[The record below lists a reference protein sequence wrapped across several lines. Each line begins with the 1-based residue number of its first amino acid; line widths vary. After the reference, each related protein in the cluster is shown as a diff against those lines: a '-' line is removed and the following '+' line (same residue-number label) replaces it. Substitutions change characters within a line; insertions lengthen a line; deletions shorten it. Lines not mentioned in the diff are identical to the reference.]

1 MFFCTSCPLSGCFCP
16 IALIKIQRQQRFQKN
31 MRKKQFF
38 FNKGLFFFSNCVI
51 IYGTSICGCVN
62 ERELSK
68 IFVYSALDYRNPQ
81 KRGMVGIAQ
90 LVRASGCGPEGRGFE
105 SHYSPHVG
113 MDYAPFKIPSRMT
126 GDFSYPVILPFLQKV
141 TLYFRCSPAVSF
153 SPHDPSACTQLF
165 AGCACGAWHLFCP
178 R

>member
-1 MFFCTSCPLSGCFCP
+1 MFFCTSCPLSGCFCL

-90 LVRASGCGPEGRGFE
+90 LVRASGCGPEGRRFE
-105 SHYSPHVG
+105 PDYSPH
-113 MDYAPFKIPSRMT
+113 
-126 GDFSYPVILPFLQKV
+126 
-141 TLYFRCSPAVSF
+141 PA
-153 SPHDPSACTQLF
+153 
-165 AGCACGAWHLFCP
+165 AGCRKEKTRMKYHARFFISICCTRHIANPLGKRENLRNRRVFHTNVQTLKAFVLKNE
-178 R
+178 